1 MTDEELLKLIGPHG
15 LKEYT
20 AATEADKVEVVR
32 FATTMSELSDIRFVD
47 ACERSILGSAQVNSR
62 KGNWEGVH
70 AIASACYTEAKRRHV
85 AAGHAERCRGD
96 NLYTKGFNRAYS
108 SQGYTPSDPHGC
120 DCGAE
125 G

>member
-20 AATEADKVEVVR
+20 AATEPHKAEVIK
-32 FATTMSELSDIRFVD
+32 FATAMWELDDIRFVD
-47 ACERSILGSAQVNSR
+47 ACARSILESARLNSM

-70 AIASACYTEAKRRHV
+70 AIASACYTEAKRRQV
-85 AAGHAERCRGD
+85 AAGHDERCRGD
-96 NLYTKGFNRAYS
+96 NLYTKGFNRAYR
-108 SQGYTPSDPHGC
+108 SQGYTPSSPSAC